1 MARKRI
7 QGITIELDG
16 ETKGL
21 DKALSDVNKRSRSL
35 QQELRD
41 VDRLLK
47 FDPGNVEALAQ
58 KQQLLTQQIENTTE
72 RLNRLKSAQS
82 QVEKQFKRGEIGE
95 AQYRAFRREIQYTET
110 QLKKFE
116 KQLAGLD
123 DGKSLDNLKQD
134 LQGVSKEAKETEGA
148 ISELGSAIGGLA
160 AGGGI
165 AGAVSQALDSASL
178 KTKIEISMEVPPE
191 SVGAVR
197 DSINTVTSYIDDQ
210 ESAIEGVRRQW
221 ALNADAS
228 DSANARIVKGAGAI
242 ARAYA
247 GIDFTEL
254 IQETNEVSRSLNI
267 SNDDALGL
275 INSLLKIGFPP
286 EQLDIIA
293 EYGTQLKIAGYD
305 AEEIQA
311 IFAAGVETGSWNI
324 DNLLD
329 GLKEGRIRL
338 AEFGEEVPSAM
349 QDLLDGT
356 NISAQQLQKWGRA
369 VAEGGETGKQAMYE
383 VAQAINGVEDE
394 TTKNALGV
402 AVWGTMYEDQGQAVI
417 DTILGA
423 KDQTV
428 DLKENQDQLNDSV
441 KQLDQDPAVQFAQAM
456 QDLKVAL
463 APLLSVI
470 ADIISKIAEW
480 VQNNPQ
486 LAATIAAI
494 VTAVGIFIGLIAVLG
509 PILTGIGTVVGIVAA
524 AFGVA
529 TSTIWII
536 IGAIVALIAIGA
548 ALWTNWDTIKAKAIE
563 VWGAIKE
570 WLAQTW
576 ESIKQTASNVWNG
589 ITSFFSGI
597 WESIKGYFNQAIAWI
612 VSIVGERFQ
621 VMSSL
626 IQSIMSTVRSILTTV
641 WNYIKNTFRNALD
654 FVKALVTGDFK
665 GMKNAIRNQ
674 MDNVRTT
681 IRNIWNRVMAFFR
694 GINLS
699 KTGRDIIQG
708 LINGIKGMASSV
720 TRAVTG
726 VVDGA
731 IGWAKK
737 KLGIASPS
745 KVFKEIGEDTGEGFQ
760 IGIESML
767 GDIRRVSDQMAQT
780 AISTSEDV
788 VVTGPSATASPG
800 VVDRPLINIENMVI
814 REEADIQKFSTEFWR
829 LLQRQSRF

>member
-576 ESIKQTASNVWNG
+576 E
-589 ITSFFSGI
+589 
-597 WESIKGYFNQAIAWI
+597 
-612 VSIVGERFQ
+612 
-621 VMSSL
+621 
-626 IQSIMSTVRSILTTV
+626 
-641 WNYIKNTFRNALD
+641 
-654 FVKALVTGDFK
+654 
-665 GMKNAIRNQ
+665 
-674 MDNVRTT
+674 
-681 IRNIWNRVMAFFR
+681 
-694 GINLS
+694 
-699 KTGRDIIQG
+699 
-708 LINGIKGMASSV
+708 
-720 TRAVTG
+720 
-726 VVDGA
+726 
-731 IGWAKK
+731 
-737 KLGIASPS
+737 
-745 KVFKEIGEDTGEGFQ
+745 
-760 IGIESML
+760 
-767 GDIRRVSDQMAQT
+767 
-780 AISTSEDV
+780 
-788 VVTGPSATASPG
+788 
-800 VVDRPLINIENMVI
+800 
-814 REEADIQKFSTEFWR
+814 
-829 LLQRQSRF
+829 